1 MLRVLRCFPGITLL
15 ALFTLPVQ
23 ANAGPPQ
30 VNFNRDIRPILSRN
44 CFHCHGP
51 DAEHR
56 EADLRLDQETGLKST
71 SDSAII
77 HPGQPDQSEL
87 FARISSHDAD
97 TVMPP
102 ADSGKKLTSEEIE
115 LFKQWIAEG
124 AQWSQHWAYV
134 KPHAS
139 PVPQV
144 KDQQWPVNWI
154 DNFVLSH
161 LEEQG
166 LKPSPEADKITL
178 LRRLSFDLT
187 GLPPTRAEVDAF
199 VNDSS
204 PDAYEKQVDRLLAS
218 PHYGERMAMYWLDLV
233 RFADTVGY
241 HGDQDHHISPYRD
254 YVIDAF
260 NRNLPFDQFTREQ
273 LAGDLLPDPSL
284 EQKIATGYNRV
295 LQTSHEG
302 GVQRKEYLAIYAA
315 DRIRN
320 FSGVWMG
327 ATMGCCQCHDHKY
340 DPYTAKDFYSMVA
353 FFADID
359 EDQHLKR
366 GADRIPTIREPE
378 IFLYSEEE
386 KQKIATLDA
395 KIKSIQDKL
404 KAISSPEIQKQSPEE
419 KEQKLKQ
426 MVELNKQLGPL
437 KKEREAIDRGAVKTM
452 ITVSIK
458 PREIR
463 VLPRGNWLDESGPV
477 VQPAIPEFMGQIKTK
492 HERPTRLDLA
502 NWLSAEDGYGPLMA
516 RVMTN
521 RFWYLFFGRGI
532 APVLDDFGGQGGPP
546 HYPEL
551 LDQLAIKFFEDE
563 WDIKQMVK
571 FIVMSRAYRQ
581 SSLET
586 PEQRKAD
593 PFNRR
598 LDRQARFRLP
608 AEMIRDNALAISG
621 LLVTDIG
628 GPSVKPY
635 QPAGYYRHL
644 NFPKRKYVSH
654 QDERQWRRGV
664 YMHWQRQFLHPMLKA
679 FDAPSREE
687 CTAQRPRS
695 NTPIAAMTLLND
707 PTFIEAARVF
717 AAHVIQ
723 QGGKSDQSRINFAFT
738 QATSRDPVAY
748 EVEVLQ
754 DLLNSNRRAFADRT
768 KEAQAL
774 TSTGLTKTEANLE
787 AVELAAWTEV
797 TRALLN
803 LNEVVTRN

>member
-15 ALFTLPVQ
+15 ALLTLPVQ
-23 ANAGPPQ
+23 ADAGPPK
-30 VNFNRDIRPILSRN
+30 VSFNRDIRPILSRN

-51 DAEHR
+51 DAKHR
-56 EADLRLDQETGLKST
+56 EADLRLDLEAGLKS
-71 SDSAII
+71 SSESAII
-77 HPGQPDQSEL
+77 HPGQPEQSPL
-87 FARISSHDAD
+87 FERISSKDPD
-97 TVMPP
+97 LVMPP
-102 ADSGKKLTSEEIE
+102 ADSGKTLTADEIKL
-115 LFKQWIAEG
+115 FRQWIAEG
-124 AQWSQHWAYV
+124 AEWSQHWAYV
-134 KPHAS
+134 KPQSS

-144 KDQQWPVNWI
+144 KDKKWPVNWI
-154 DNFVLSH
+154 DNFVLAR

-166 LKPSPEADKITL
+166 LQPSPEADQITL

-187 GLPPTRAEVDAF
+187 GLPPTREEVQAF
-199 VNDSS
+199 VNDAS
-204 PDAYEKQVDRLLAS
+204 PAAYEKQVDRLLAS

-254 YVIDAF
+254 YVIEAF

-273 LAGDLLPDPSL
+273 LAGDLLPKPTL
-284 EQKIATGYNRV
+284 QQTIATGYNRV

-359 EDQHLKR
+359 EDQHLRR
-366 GADRIPTIREPE
+366 GSDRIPTIREPE
-378 IFLYSEEE
+378 IFLYSDKE
-386 KQKIATLDA
+386 KQQIADLA
-395 KIKSIQDKL
+395 VKIKETGQ
-404 KAISSPEIQKQSPEE
+404 A
-419 KEQKLKQ
+419 
-426 MVELNKQLGPL
+426 L
-437 KKEREAIDRGAVKTM
+437 KKETDEKARKSLQKKLEQLKKSRAAIDKGALKTM

-463 VLPRGNWLDESGPV
+463 ILPRGNWLDESGPV
-477 VQPAIPEFMGQIKTK
+477 VQPAIPEFMGTIKTN
-492 HERPTRLDLA
+492 HDRPTRLDLA
-502 NWLSAEDGYGPLMA
+502 NWLSAEEGYGPLMA
-516 RVMTN
+516 RVMAN

-551 LDQLAIKFFEDE
+551 LDQLAIKFFRDE
-563 WDIKQMVK
+563 WDMKQLVK
-571 FIVMSRAYRQ
+571 FIVMSRTYRQ

-586 PEQRKAD
+586 PDQRKAD
-593 PFNRR
+593 PFNQR

-608 AEMIRDNALAISG
+608 AEMIRDNALAVSG

-644 NFPKRKYVSH
+644 NFPKRKYVADK
-654 QDERQWRRGV
+654 DERQWRRGV

-717 AAHVIQ
+717 AAHVIEK
-723 QGGKSDQSRINFAFT
+723 GGDSDRARINYAFS
-738 QATSRDPVAY
+738 QATSRVPEAY
-748 EVEVLQ
+748 EVEVIQ
-754 DLLNSNRRAFADRT
+754 SLLNSNRSAFAART
-768 KEAQAL
+768 KDAQAL
-774 TSTGLTKTEANLE
+774 TRTGLAASQPDLE